1 MAANSKIVQWPLV
14 ADSRPKL
21 LHDKASGK
29 FSFSIAGIFSPSTHQ
44 VGDGMPA
51 GLIKSLRFRSYPAHG
66 LRPVC
71 KQPVR
76 PLGTHCIHLGYVVP
90 DQVGKRGVVGDE
102 ADLRGFK

>member
-66 LRPVC
+66 LRPVR
-71 KQPVR
+71 KQLVR
-76 PLGTHCIHLGYVVP
+76 PLGPHCIHLAYVVP
-90 DQVGKRGVVGDE
+90 DQFGKRWVVGDE
-102 ADLRGFK
+102 SRLEGF